1 VEPQY
6 PLERTRNIGIMAHI
20 DAGKTTTT
28 ERVLYY
34 TGRSY
39 KIGEVHEGTATM
51 DWMVQE
57 QERGITITSAATTS
71 FWRDCRINIIDT
83 PGHVD
88 FTMEVERSLRV
99 LDGAIAILDAV
110 SGVEPQTET
119 VWRQA
124 DKYQVPRIVYVNK
137 MDRVGADYFR
147 CLDMLK
153 DRLGAHAVP
162 IQIPVG
168 REDNFRGVV
177 NLIDQV
183 AYIWS
188 DSGDL
193 GQTFETVDI
202 PTDVKEQAAES
213 REKMIEALAE
223 VDDYLMEKYLAG
235 EKASPDEI
243 KAAVRAGTI
252 SMKLFPVICGASF
265 KNKGVQPMLDAVVD
279 YLPSPLDIP
288 PLVGI
293 NPETQEHETRA
304 PDSKAPF
311 SALAFKI
318 MNDPF
323 VGQSTFV
330 RVYSGTLESGTGVY
344 NSTRDKK
351 ERIGRLVRMHAND
364 REAIE
369 SVSAG
374 DIAAVLGLK
383 DTRTGDTLCDP
394 NKPIVLESMDF
405 PAPVIAVAI
414 EPKTKADD
422 EKLGQS
428 LARLAMED
436 PTFKVNVDPE
446 TNQTLIHGM
455 GELHLEI
462 IVDRLLREFKV
473 EANVGKPQVAYRETI
488 RQKAEAQGRF
498 VRQTGGRGQY
508 GDVWLE
514 IEPSAPG
521 EGVIFENKLKGPA
534 IPREYVPAVE
544 KGVRE
549 AAETGVLAG
558 YPVVDI
564 RVSLTDGSYHDV
576 DSSEMAFKIAASM
589 GFKEVCR
596 KAKPVLLEPVMDVEV
611 VAPSEYQGA
620 VIGDLNSRRG
630 RIVSQEVRANAQV
643 IRANVPLGQMFG
655 YATDVRS
662 MTQGRAT
669 YTMQFARYEE
679 VPKNIAEEIMAKV
692 AGKGTPRAGSR

>member
-1 VEPQY
+1 
-6 PLERTRNIGIMAHI
+6 
-20 DAGKTTTT
+20 
-28 ERVLYY
+28 
-34 TGRSY
+34 
-39 KIGEVHEGTATM
+39 
-51 DWMVQE
+51 
-57 QERGITITSAATTS
+57 
-71 FWRDCRINIIDT
+71 
-83 PGHVD
+83 
-88 FTMEVERSLRV
+88 
-99 LDGAIAILDAV
+99 
-110 SGVEPQTET
+110 
-119 VWRQA
+119 
-124 DKYQVPRIVYVNK
+124 
-137 MDRVGADYFR
+137 
-147 CLDMLK
+147 
-153 DRLGAHAVP
+153 
-162 IQIPVG
+162 
-168 REDNFRGVV
+168 
-177 NLIDQV
+177 
-183 AYIWS
+183 
-188 DSGDL
+188 
-193 GQTFETVDI
+193 
-202 PTDVKEQAAES
+202 
-213 REKMIEALAE
+213 MIEALAE
-223 VDDYLMEKYLAG
+223 VDDHLMEKYLAG
-235 EKASPDEI
+235 EKASPEEI

-288 PLVGI
+288 PLIGV

-304 PDSKAPF
+304 ADSKAPF

-422 EKLGQS
+422 ERLGQS

-473 EANVGKPQVAYRETI
+473 DANVGKPQVAYRETV

-514 IEPSAPG
+514 VEPSEPG
-521 EGVIFENKLKGPA
+521 EGVVFENKLKGPA

-544 KGVRE
+544 KGIRE

-564 RVSLTDGSYHDV
+564 KVSLTDGSYHDV
-576 DSSEMAFKIAASM
+576 DSNEMAFKIAASM
-589 GFKEVCR
+589 GFKEGCR

-620 VIGDLNSRRG
+620 VVGDLNSRRG
-630 RIVSQEVRANAQV
+630 RIVSMDSRGNAHV

-679 VPKNIAEEIMAKV
+679 VPRNIAEEIMAKV
-692 AGKGTPRAGSR
+692 AGKGAPRAGSR

>member
-1 VEPQY
+1 
-6 PLERTRNIGIMAHI
+6 
-20 DAGKTTTT
+20 
-28 ERVLYY
+28 
-34 TGRSY
+34 
-39 KIGEVHEGTATM
+39 
-51 DWMVQE
+51 
-57 QERGITITSAATTS
+57 
-71 FWRDCRINIIDT
+71 
-83 PGHVD
+83 
-88 FTMEVERSLRV
+88 MEVERSLRV

-124 DKYQVPRIVYVNK
+124 DKYRVPRIVYVNK

-147 CLDMLK
+147 CLEMLK
-153 DRLGAHAVP
+153 DRLGAHPVP
-162 IQIPVG
+162 IQIPLG
-168 REDNFRGVV
+168 REDKFKGVI
-177 NLIDQV
+177 NLIEQV
-183 AYIWS
+183 AYVWPED
-188 DSGDL
+188 DSL

-202 PTDVKEQAAES
+202 PADFKAQTAEY
-213 REKMIEALAE
+213 REKMIEGLAE
-223 VDDYLMEKYLAG
+223 VDDHLMEKYLGG
-235 EKASPDEI
+235 EKVTPEEI

-279 YLPSPLDIP
+279 YLPSPLDVSAIKG
-288 PLVGI
+288 V
-293 NPETQEHETRA
+293 NPETGQPETRE
-304 PDSKAPF
+304 PDEKAPV

-318 MNDPF
+318 MNDAF
-323 VGQSTFV
+323 VGQLTFV
-330 RVYSGTLESGTGVY
+330 RVYSGTLASGTGVY

-351 ERIGRLVRMHAND
+351 ERIGRLVRMHANK
-364 REAIE
+364 REEIE
-369 SVSAG
+369 AVTAG
-374 DIAAVLGLK
+374 DIAAVVGLK

-414 EPKTKADD
+414 EPKTKADE

-473 EANVGKPQVAYRETI
+473 EANVGKPQVAYRETV

-514 IEPSAPG
+514 IEPTAEPG
-521 EGVIFENKLKGPA
+521 QGVIFENKLKGPA

-544 KGVRE
+544 KGIKE

-564 RVSLTDGSYHDV
+564 KVSLTDGSYHDV
-576 DSSEMAFKIAASM
+576 DSSEMAFKIAASI
-589 GFKEVCR
+589 GFKEGCR

>member
-1 VEPQY
+1 
-6 PLERTRNIGIMAHI
+6 
-20 DAGKTTTT
+20 
-28 ERVLYY
+28 
-34 TGRSY
+34 
-39 KIGEVHEGTATM
+39 
-51 DWMVQE
+51 
-57 QERGITITSAATTS
+57 
-71 FWRDCRINIIDT
+71 
-83 PGHVD
+83 
-88 FTMEVERSLRV
+88 
-99 LDGAIAILDAV
+99 
-110 SGVEPQTET
+110 
-119 VWRQA
+119 
-124 DKYQVPRIVYVNK
+124 
-137 MDRVGADYFR
+137 
-147 CLDMLK
+147 
-153 DRLGAHAVP
+153 
-162 IQIPVG
+162 
-168 REDNFRGVV
+168 
-177 NLIDQV
+177 
-183 AYIWS
+183 
-188 DSGDL
+188 
-193 GQTFETVDI
+193 
-202 PTDVKEQAAES
+202 
-213 REKMIEALAE
+213 
-223 VDDYLMEKYLAG
+223 
-235 EKASPDEI
+235 
-243 KAAVRAGTI
+243 
-252 SMKLFPVICGASF
+252 
-265 KNKGVQPMLDAVVD
+265 
-279 YLPSPLDIP
+279 
-288 PLVGI
+288 
-293 NPETQEHETRA
+293 
-304 PDSKAPF
+304 
-311 SALAFKI
+311 
-318 MNDPF
+318 
-323 VGQSTFV
+323 
-330 RVYSGTLESGTGVY
+330 
-344 NSTRDKK
+344 
-351 ERIGRLVRMHAND
+351 MHANK
-364 REAIE
+364 REEIE
-369 SVSAG
+369 AVTAG
-374 DIAAVLGLK
+374 DIAAVVGLK

-414 EPKTKADD
+414 EPKTKADE

-473 EANVGKPQVAYRETI
+473 EANVGKPQVAYRETV

-514 IEPSAPG
+514 IEPTAEPG
-521 EGVIFENKLKGPA
+521 QGVIFENKLKGPA

-544 KGVRE
+544 KGIKE

-564 RVSLTDGSYHDV
+564 KVSLTDGSYHDV
-576 DSSEMAFKIAASM
+576 DSSEMAFKIAASI
-589 GFKEVCR
+589 GFKEGCR